1 MGTTESRRDCSA
13 TTAATRSSHCWWE
26 NLQMEREHLPARL
39 SKRAE
44 TCARVPVTLAE
55 LDDVLDDAES
65 EFALNKT
72 LIAFPEPRR
81 GEAIVD
87 EGGRGM
93 ASSELREIA

>member
-1 MGTTESRRDCSA
+1 MQPRQRLGPVNAGGEICKWNVASTRQVVEARRNVC
-13 TTAATRSSHCWWE
+13 TR
-26 NLQMEREHLPARL
+26 ARNAR
-39 SKRAE
+39 RA
-44 TCARVPVTLAE
+44 CE

-72 LIAFPEPRR
+72 LVAYPEPRR